1 MQANLIKIIMSKTS
15 KERCSG
21 CPICYALDVFG
32 DRWTLLIL
40 RDLLL
45 HGKERYRDFLASDEG
60 IASNILSDRLRRLE
74 AGGIILREPD
84 PGDRRQLI
92 YRATDKGRT
101 LIPVLLEIAAW
112 GASNDP
118 STAAPPGFVESFYAH
133 REAFHADHAVMMAKL
148 GKSEDDAPLGAS
160 DKD

>member
-1 MQANLIKIIMSKTS
+1 MSKTS
-15 KERCSG
+15 KQRGSG

-45 HGKERYRDFLASDEG
+45 HGKERYRDFLASDEA

-74 AGGIILREPD
+74 AGDIILREHD
-84 PGDRRQLI
+84 PNDRRQLI
-92 YRATDKGRT
+92 YRATDKGQT

-118 STAAPPGFVESFYAH
+118 STAAPPGFAKHFYAH
-133 REAFHADHAVMMAKL
+133 REAYHDDHAGMMTKL
-148 GKSEDDAPLGAS
+148 GKSEDDTLLDAS

>member
-1 MQANLIKIIMSKTS
+1 MSKTP
-15 KERCSG
+15 KARGSG
-21 CPICYALDVFG
+21 CPISYSLDIFG

-45 HGKERYRDFLASDEG
+45 AGKQRYREFLTSDEA

-74 AGGIILREPD
+74 AADIILREPD
-84 PGDRRQLI
+84 PNDRRQLI

-101 LIPVLLEIAAW
+101 LQPVLLEIAAW

-118 STAAPPGFVESFYAH
+118 ETKAPPGFAESFYAN
-133 REAFHADHAVMMAKL
+133 REAFHADHAGMMAKL
-148 GKSEDDAPLGAS
+148 GKGRNRGSGSSGEV
-160 DKD
+160 